1 MNSTRKKLKLA
12 TQHTEQ
18 GYALIALVGILMFAL
33 ILTTAAAPMVKRET
47 QREKEEEM
55 LWRGDQMQRAIAQY
69 VLTVGGGQRY
79 PTNLKKDLVD
89 GVKVGPAAKATRF
102 LRASALCDP
111 LKPCQPGETNW
122 HLVYQGDSEPKV
134 LRDAILDY
142 LSKEAAGGLKPMN
155 TPFQLLEAEA
165 LRGAGNLQGG
175 GLSMQLGNDS
185 EGDDK
190 IKGKPI
196 VGVTSNSTGKMFR
209 TYYGIEDYEDA
220 LFFPQV
226 GVVTGGVIPPKGI
239 SAAFTS
245 GGSTVP
251 KCPDG
256 GPMINGSCE
265 WGRLRG
271 GFCPPPRRIN
281 PQSGQCE

>member
-1 MNSTRKKLKLA
+1 MNSKRQKLKPA

-33 ILTTAAAPMVKRET
+33 ILTTAAAPMVKKES

-55 LWRGDQMQRAIAQY
+55 LWRGDQIQRAIAQY

-79 PTNLKKDLVD
+79 PTSLKDLVD
-89 GVKVGPAAKATRF
+89 GVKVGPAAKPTRF
-102 LRASALCDP
+102 LRSSALCDP
-111 LKPCQPGETNW
+111 LKPCQAGQSNW
-122 HLVYQGDSEPKV
+122 RLIHHGDNEPKE
-134 LRDAILDY
+134 LRDAILEY
-142 LSKEAAGGLKPMN
+142 MSKENSGLKPTN

-165 LRGAGNLQGG
+165 MRSAGG
-175 GLSMQLGNDS
+175 GQLGGTPGLQLGNDS
-185 EGDDK
+185 DSDDK
-190 IKGKPI
+190 LKAQPI
-196 VGVTSNSTGKMFR
+196 VGVTSSSTGKMFR
-209 TYYGIEDYEDA
+209 TYYGIDDYEKA

-226 GVVTGGVIPPKGI
+226 GVVTGGIIPPKGI

-245 GGSTVP
+245 GGSSVP
-251 KCPDG
+251 RCPDG

-271 GFCPPPRRIN
+271 GFCPPPKRIN

>member
-1 MNSTRKKLKLA
+1 MNPTRQKLKST

-33 ILTTAAAPMVKRET
+33 ILTTAAAPMVKREA

-55 LWRGDQMQRAIAQY
+55 LWRGDQIQRAIAQY

-79 PTNLKKDLVD
+79 PTNLKRDLVD
-89 GVKVGPAAKATRF
+89 GVKVGPAAKPTRF

-111 LKPCQPGETNW
+111 LKPCVSGESNW
-122 HLVYQGDSEPKV
+122 HMVYQGDGEPKV

-142 LSKEAAGGLKPMN
+142 MGKENSGLKPLN

-165 LRGAGNLQGG
+165 LRSAGQLAGGASP
-175 GLSMQLGNDS
+175 GLQLGGDS
-185 EGDDK
+185 DDK
-190 IKGKPI
+190 LKEKPI
-196 VGVTSNSTGKMFR
+196 VGVTSNGTGKMFR
-209 TYYGIEDYEDA
+209 SYYGIDDYDKA

-226 GVVTGGVIPPKGI
+226 GVVTGGIIPPKGI

-245 GGSTVP
+245 AGSNVP
-251 KCPDG
+251 RCPDG

-271 GFCPPPRRIN
+271 GICPPPKRVN